1 MLGGLPDFWT
11 INSMYT
17 LWIFLQ
23 APWPELW
30 LQVLEQLP
38 TFGKQQRLRWL
49 PPTTPGLANWRQVE
63 TPRESGGLYTPTAL
77 PFHQNFN
84 GTKSQRTL
92 PSCEKLQLR
101 ILIGFCWGPLS
112 RSCWTASQSLAINQE
127 FQQKNTIYWLKFR
140 CLIKVHTAS
149 CNLSSRIDIYIYI
162 YNIIFCIYIY
172 IRIYIYI
179 FIYLFTDM
187 SYFSNWQLVI

>member
-17 LWIFLQ
+17 LRIFLQ
-23 APWPELW
+23 VPWPELW

-63 TPRESGGLYTPTAL
+63 TPEKVVVCIPQQPYHSIKISMGPN
-77 PFHQNFN
+77 PN
-84 GTKSQRTL
+84 GPYQVAR
-92 PSCEKLQLR
+92 SCN
-101 ILIGFCWGPLS
+101 LIGFCWGPLS

-127 FQQKNTIYWLKFR
+127 FQQEKNTIYWLKFR

-149 CNLSSRIDIYIYI
+149 CNLSSRIDIYIY
-162 YNIIFCIYIY
+162 NIILCIYIY
-172 IRIYIYI
+172 T
-179 FIYLFTDM
+179 FTDM
-187 SYFSNWQLVI
+187 SYLSNWQLVI